1 MIKQLTALILILAI
15 ANPYCCCFGMGSSE
29 NGSDS
34 NPMNSCCSQ
43 PVDSSDEGDSPSEKN
58 CPCKTSAIYAES
70 EESKVLNLK
79 VTHDILCAHLSPEAE
94 LRVTS
99 EPVNR
104 SYFRLRPPPSRL
116 RLHLIHCV
124 FNT

>member
-15 ANPYCCCFGMGSSE
+15 ANPYCCCFGKGSSE
-29 NGSDS
+29 NGSGS
-34 NPMNSCCSQ
+34 NPIYSCCSQ
-43 PVDSSDEGDSPSEKN
+43 PVDSSEEDDSPSEKN
-58 CPCKTSAIYAES
+58 CPCKKPAVHADS

-79 VTHDILCAHLSPEAE
+79 VTHDIQCAHLSPEAE

-104 SYFRLRPPPSRL
+104 VYFRLRPPPSRL

-124 FNT
+124 FIT